1 MRGIHYVATV
11 SSALAMVFTLA
22 TASRAQTPYASGSPP
37 PAVIEGQVAAASESG
52 ELLLRT
58 DKGMLAFL
66 VPPEEIQ
73 GVSIGETVQV
83 PLADDNN
90 SE

>member
-1 MRGIHYVATV
+1 MRGG
-11 SSALAMVFTLA
+11 
-22 TASRAQTPYASGSPP
+22 RPE

-58 DKGMLAFL
+58 DKGMVAFL

-73 GVSIGETVQV
+73 GVSIGQTVKV
-83 PLADDNN
+83 PLADDEN
-90 SE
+90 SD

>member
-1 MRGIHYVATV
+1 MKGIRYVAAL
-11 SSALAMVFTLA
+11 SSALSLVLA
-22 TASRAQTPYASGSPP
+22 LAPVSRAQTPYATGSPE

-58 DKGMLAFL
+58 DKGMVAFL

-73 GVSIGETVQV
+73 GVSIGQTVQV
-83 PLADDNN
+83 PLADDEN
-90 SE
+90 SK